1 MHHNNDTTIIGDYLT
16 AISAFDLLTP
26 EEEVDLAKKVQK
38 GDLDARER
46 FINCNLRLV
55 VNIAKTYPRRGI
67 LTLMDYIQAG
77 NDGLRKAVDR
87 YDVTKLNP
95 ATNAPYRFSTFAV
108 YWIKQAINKEIAD
121 CGRSIRNPA
130 HIIQQLSRYNAVVE
144 ELSKADGV
152 PSDELIAEKLNCSV
166 SDIENYR
173 RWQRSCASLDEV
185 RVSSTSVGHD
195 DAGLTTLGDLIADD
209 GPSPDQVAREAD
221 LKNLEQRFLTEIGKE
236 APRTEIIRR
245 LRYGK
250 GLPSQEVLDW
260 RASYGPKKGWATLDE
275 ASFNQP
281 DGMTLDEVGKRL
293 NLTRERIRQIEK
305 QTLAQRKQRFAA
317 MGYTSLN

>member
-1 MHHNNDTTIIGDYLT
+1 MTDHNIIGDYLT

-26 EEEVDLAKKVQK
+26 EQEIELAQKVQS
-38 GDLDARER
+38 GDLNARER

-55 VNIAKTYPRRGI
+55 VNIAKTYPKRGI

-87 YDVTKLNP
+87 YDPSKLNP
-95 ATNAPYRFSTFAV
+95 STNAPYRFSTFAV

-144 ELSKADGV
+144 GLTNEGKDPTDASA
-152 PSDELIAEKLNCSV
+152 IAEKLNCGV
-166 SDIENYR
+166 SDVENLR
-173 RWQRSCASLDEV
+173 RWQRTTTSLDAARDV
-185 RVSSTSVGHD
+185 KVGHD
-195 DAGLTTLGDLIADD
+195 DASSTTLGDLLADD
-209 GPSPDQVAREAD
+209 GPTPDQVAREAD
-221 LKNLEQRFLTEIGKE
+221 LKRLEQRFLAEIGKE
-236 APRTEIIRR
+236 APRTEVIRR
-245 LRYGK
+245 LRYGR
-250 GLPSQEVLDW
+250 GLPSQDVLNW
-260 RASYGPKKGWATLDE
+260 MKTYGAKKGWTALTADDF
-275 ASFNQP
+275 SQP
-281 DGMTLDEVGKRL
+281 EGMTLDEVGKRL

-317 MGYTSLN
+317 LGYTDLA

>member
-1 MHHNNDTTIIGDYLT
+1 MTDHNIIGDYLT

-26 EEEVDLAKKVQK
+26 EQEIELAQKVQS
-38 GDLDARER
+38 GDLNARER

-55 VNIAKTYPRRGI
+55 VNIAKTYPKRGI

-87 YDVTKLNP
+87 YDPSKLNP
-95 ATNAPYRFSTFAV
+95 STNAPYRFSTFAV

-144 ELSKADGV
+144 ELTKEGKDPTDAMV
-152 PSDELIAEKLNCSV
+152 AEKLSHCGV
-166 SDIENYR
+166 ADVENLR
-173 RWQRSCASLDEV
+173 RWQRTTTSLDAARDV
-185 RVSSTSVGHD
+185 KVGHD
-195 DAGLTTLGDLIADD
+195 DASTTTLGDLLADD
-209 GPSPDQVAREAD
+209 GPTPDQVAREAD
-221 LKNLEQRFLTEIGKE
+221 LKRLEQRFLAEIGKE
-236 APRTEIIRR
+236 APRTEVIRR
-245 LRYGK
+245 LRYGR
-250 GLPSQEVLDW
+250 GLPSQDVLSW
-260 RASYGPKKGWATLDE
+260 IKTYGAKKGWTTLTADD
-275 ASFNQP
+275 FNQP
-281 DGMTLDEVGKRL
+281 EGMTLDEVGKRL

-317 MGYTSLN
+317 LGYTELA

>member
-1 MHHNNDTTIIGDYLT
+1 MTDHNIIGDYLT

-26 EEEVDLAKKVQK
+26 EQEIELAQKVQS
-38 GDLDARER
+38 GDLNARER

-55 VNIAKTYPRRGI
+55 VNIAKTYPKRGI

-87 YDVTKLNP
+87 YDPSKLNP
-95 ATNAPYRFSTFAV
+95 STNAPYRFSTFAV

-144 ELSKADGV
+144 ELTKEGKDPTDAMV
-152 PSDELIAEKLNCSV
+152 AEKLSHCGV
-166 SDIENYR
+166 ADVENLR
-173 RWQRSCASLDEV
+173 RWQRTTTSLDAARDV
-185 RVSSTSVGHD
+185 KVGHD
-195 DAGLTTLGDLIADD
+195 DASTTTLGDLLADD
-209 GPSPDQVAREAD
+209 GPTPDQVAREAD
-221 LKNLEQRFLTEIGKE
+221 LKRLEQRFLTEIGKE
-236 APRTEIIRR
+236 APRTEVIRR
-245 LRYGK
+245 LRYGR
-250 GLPSQEVLDW
+250 GLPSQDVLSW
-260 RASYGPKKGWATLDE
+260 IKTYGAKKGWTTLTADD
-275 ASFNQP
+275 FNQP
-281 DGMTLDEVGKRL
+281 EGMTLDEVGKRL

-317 MGYTSLN
+317 LGYTELA

>member
-1 MHHNNDTTIIGDYLT
+1 MTDHNIIGDYLT

-26 EEEVDLAKKVQK
+26 EQEIELAQKVQS

-55 VNIAKTYPRRGI
+55 VNIAKTYPKRGI

-87 YDVTKLNP
+87 YDPSKLNP
-95 ATNAPYRFSTFAV
+95 STNAPYRFSTFAV

-144 ELSKADGV
+144 GLTNEGKDPTDASA
-152 PSDELIAEKLNCSV
+152 IAEKLNCGV
-166 SDIENYR
+166 SDVENLR
-173 RWQRSCASLDEV
+173 RWQRTTTSLDAARDV
-185 RVSSTSVGHD
+185 KVGHD
-195 DAGLTTLGDLIADD
+195 DASSTTLGDLLADD
-209 GPSPDQVAREAD
+209 GPTPDQVAREAD
-221 LKNLEQRFLTEIGKE
+221 LKRLEQRFLAEIGKE
-236 APRTEIIRR
+236 APRTEVIRR
-245 LRYGK
+245 LRYGR
-250 GLPSQEVLDW
+250 GEPSPEVVSW
-260 RASYGPKKGWATLDE
+260 IKTYGAKKGWTALTADD
-275 ASFNQP
+275 FNQP
-281 DGMTLDEVGKRL
+281 EGMTLDEVGKRL

-317 MGYTSLN
+317 LGYTDLA

>member
-1 MHHNNDTTIIGDYLT
+1 MTDHNIIGDYLT

-26 EEEVDLAKKVQK
+26 EQEIELAQKVQK
-38 GDLDARER
+38 GDLNARER

-55 VNIAKTYPRRGI
+55 VNIAKTYPKRGI

-87 YDVTKLNP
+87 YDPSKLNP
-95 ATNAPYRFSTFAV
+95 STNAPYRFSTFAV

-144 ELSKADGV
+144 AGLTKGGTV
-152 PSDELIAEKLNCSV
+152 PSDEMVAEKLNCGV
-166 SDIENYR
+166 SDVENLR
-173 RWQRSCASLDEV
+173 RWQSRTTTSLDAARDV
-185 RVSSTSVGHD
+185 KVGHD
-195 DAGLTTLGDLIADD
+195 DASSTTLGDLLADD
-209 GPSPDQVAREAD
+209 GPTPDQVAREAD
-221 LKNLEQRFLTEIGKE
+221 LKRLEQRFLAEIGKE
-236 APRTEIIRR
+236 APRTEVIRR
-245 LRYGK
+245 LRYGR
-250 GLPSQEVLDW
+250 GRPSPEVVSW
-260 RASYGPKKGWATLDE
+260 MKTYGAKKGWTTLTADD
-275 ASFNQP
+275 FNQP
-281 DGMTLDEVGKRL
+281 EGMTLDEVGKRL

-317 MGYTSLN
+317 LGYVDLA